1 MELNSEQNA
10 QRQASPQPRC
20 LEEDRRKVLG
30 WALRL
35 TGNLQDAED
44 LTQDV
49 MVRSIT
55 RGATVDHR
63 AYDAWLYR
71 VTRNL
76 FVDGYRRRQRVRF
89 EAIPEDADHLLLDE
103 RTPESQFVD
112 GLLEPSVAEA
122 LMTMSEEYRTA
133 LLLRHVYDLT
143 YEEIATRTDVPA
155 GTVRSRI
162 HRGRRHLRADVAAS
176 QTYGLA
182 A

>member
-1 MELNSEQNA
+1 MILNQEQNA
-10 QRQASPQPRC
+10 QRQASPQARC
-20 LEEDRRKVLG
+20 VADDRRKVLG

-55 RGATVDHR
+55 RGATVDHQ

-89 EAIPEDADHLLLDE
+89 EAMPEDADHLLRDE
-103 RTPESQFVD
+103 RTPESEIVD
-112 GLLEPSVAEA
+112 RVLEPGVAEA

-133 LLLRHVYDLT
+133 LVLRHVYDLT
-143 YEEIATRTDVPA
+143 YEEIAGRTDVPA

-162 HRGRRHLRADVAAS
+162 HRGRRHLRTDVATS
-176 QTYGLA
+176 QAYVLA